1 MLARLR
7 PRPQTGP
14 AAPRRADRRRRPAVA
29 GSALGRLPQDG
40 GRRHHYRGLEPRDGR
55 GRTMR
60 PPWIDALRQAAGRR
74 ERRRNQVEG
83 RCRPVGG
90 CLPQAVG
97 GFFLVSASRVGA
109 ITKRILQ
116 QFPRDHRT
124 LGLRF
129 GGPLVILAL
138 LGYLL
143 RGGGD
148 VPKMGIVN
156 LDGGLLGGIVASTL
170 ERSKTVSA
178 SSMSPAD
185 ADGKLR
191 SGDIAGYVLLP
202 SDFSPKA
209 QQARVIAPEIHLEG
223 SQPGLSQSILQAVSQ
238 SFVGLAGQGGG
249 IQFTPKITFLYGGP
263 SFDTLDYFGA
273 AFIGLVVF
281 FLVFVI
287 TAVAFLRERG
297 QGTLERLMAS
307 PLRRAEIVLGYML
320 GFTVLALVQSA
331 EVLAF
336 SLLVLHVHNVGNVAL
351 IFVLEALMAIAAVNL
366 GIFLSMFARTE
377 FQAVQF
383 IPLVIVPQML
393 LAGIIFPVSTEPGPL
408 QALSHVLPLTYAVEG
423 LRNIMIKGAD
433 LTWSSLQL
441 DFAVVLGF
449 CILVI
454 LAGATT
460 LRRRIA

>member
-1 MLARLR
+1 M
-7 PRPQTGP
+7 
-14 AAPRRADRRRRPAVA
+14 
-29 GSALGRLPQDG
+29 SGR
-40 GRRHHYRGLEPRDGR
+40 
-55 GRTMR
+55 
-60 PPWIDALRQAAGRR
+60 
-74 ERRRNQVEG
+74 
-83 RCRPVGG
+83 
-90 CLPQAVG
+90 
-97 GFFLVSASRVGA
+97 RVGA
-109 ITKRILQ
+109 ISKRLLQ
-116 QFPRDHRT
+116 QFRRDHRT
-124 LGLRF
+124 LGLLF
-129 GGPLVILAL
+129 GAPLVILAL

-148 VPKMGIVN
+148 VPRMGVVN
-156 LDGGLLGGIVASTL
+156 LDSGPLGAVIASTL
-170 ERSKTVSA
+170 ENSKTVSA
-178 SSMSPAD
+178 SSMSQAD
-185 ADGKLR
+185 ADAKLR

-202 SDFSPKA
+202 SDFSVKA
-209 QQARVIAPEIHLEG
+209 QQSRLIAPEVHLEG
-223 SQPGLSQSILQAVSQ
+223 SQPGLSQSILQAVSE
-238 SFVGLAGQGGG
+238 SFAALAGQAGGVRFAP
-249 IQFTPKITFLYGGP
+249 QVSFLYGGLH
-263 SFDTLDYFGA
+263 FDTLDYFGA

-351 IFVLEALMAIAAVNL
+351 IFGLEALMAIAAVNL

-433 LTWSSLQL
+433 LSWSSLQL
-441 DFAVVLGF
+441 DFGVVLGF
-449 CILVI
+449 CVLVI
-454 LAGATT
+454 FAGATT

>member
-1 MLARLR
+1 MS
-7 PRPQTGP
+7 
-14 AAPRRADRRRRPAVA
+14 RRRVA
-29 GSALGRLPQDG
+29 TITRRL
-40 GRRHHYRGLEPRDGR
+40 
-55 GRTMR
+55 
-60 PPWIDALRQAAGRR
+60 
-74 ERRRNQVEG
+74 
-83 RCRPVGG
+83 
-90 CLPQAVG
+90 
-97 GFFLVSASRVGA
+97 
-109 ITKRILQ
+109 LQ
-116 QFPRDHRT
+116 QFRRDRRT
-124 LGLRF
+124 LALLF
-129 GGPLVILAL
+129 DAPLIILGL

-143 RGGGD
+143 RGGGS
-148 VPKMGIVN
+148 VRAMGVVN
-156 LDGGLLGGIVASTL
+156 LDDGPLGAAIAS
-170 ERSKTVSA
+170 RPRHGKTASA
-178 SSMSPAD
+178 SAMSRA
-185 ADGKLR
+185 AAEAKLR
-191 SGDIAGYVLLP
+191 SGELAGYVLLP
-202 SDFSPKA
+202 SDFSSRA
-209 QQARVIAPEIHLEG
+209 QQSRAISPEIYLEG
-223 SQPGLSQSILQAVSQ
+223 SQPGLSQTILQAVSE
-238 SFVGLAGQGGG
+238 SFAALAGQAGGVR
-249 IQFTPKITFLYGGP
+249 FAPRVTFLYGGP
-263 SFDTLDYFGA
+263 TFDTLDYFGA

-287 TAVAFLRERG
+287 TIVAFLRERG

-307 PLRRAEIVLGYML
+307 PLRRGEIVLGYML

-351 IFVLEALMAIAAVNL
+351 IFLLEALMAIAAVNL

-423 LRNIMIKGAD
+423 LRNIMIKGAN